1 MARIKILEAAVM
13 ALMEGSLDTALR
25 REAFVEA
32 HELAG
37 ALAVGFARGAHLA
50 KAVEHLLGSREAL
63 GEAQALRLSELVV
76 DLRSE
81 VERSPGQQSSA
92 EAMAPREAPPT
103 LLLINDDRG
112 LAEQLTREATARG
125 IRVEAVAESA
135 AWDAISRVRPD
146 VVLLELTLTSSAEGR
161 VALLSRLASHNPP
174 IPTIVLAGEFVDR
187 VEVAKLGAR
196 GVLQKPMTP
205 SEIVGF
211 VVDLLD
217 RLRAPQARILAVDN
231 DAKMLVTLR
240 MFLEPKGIQM
250 TILENPAR
258 FWEALELTH
267 PDLLVLDLDMPQVS
281 GIEICRMIRK
291 EARWRGLPLLLLS
304 ASADADAG
312 HRAFA
317 AGADDFVHKPVA
329 GPELVT
335 RVLNRLER
343 VQSVRST
350 TEMDALTGL
359 ATEQRL
365 ALALRQYVKLS
376 DRYRQP
382 LTLGLLEVDDFDGLV
397 GRHGR
402 AATDAILRHVSEI
415 LVRSLR
421 GEDVITHGEGAEFA
435 LGMFGMNKNDGVRRL
450 TEVLDAIRQEAFV
463 ALSGGR
469 FHVTATVG
477 ISEYPMD
484 GEDWPT
490 LRKMARRAVDQGRAG
505 GGGAVLPAGGKL
517 YRGEGGQ
524 RVDVVLVDDDE
535 AVATLLLQALETRG
549 YRTRWLRDGQTA
561 VEMLGGASPLVRT
574 QVVLLDVGLPE
585 LDGLS
590 VLRRLGEDGVTRHA
604 RVIMLTARWKSRRCW
619 RRSRRAPSTTSPS
632 HSAFRCCCSG
642 SVARW
647 SRSRC
652 DDLLSLLAPRHHR

>member
-1 MARIKILEAAVM
+1 MKARERQASRPPGPQPGNTPQPGDANETPTAVAALSKTLEAAAMARIKILEAAVM

-37 ALAVGFARGAHLA
+37 ALAVWFARGAHLA

-258 FWEALELTH
+258 VWEALELTH

-291 EARWRGLPLLLLS
+291 RGPL
-304 ASADADAG
+304 AG
-312 HRAFA
+312 
-317 AGADDFVHKPVA
+317 
-329 GPELVT
+329 T
-335 RVLNRLER
+335 
-343 VQSVRST
+343 
-350 TEMDALTGL
+350 
-359 ATEQRL
+359 
-365 ALALRQYVKLS
+365 
-376 DRYRQP
+376 
-382 LTLGLLEVDDFDGLV
+382 
-397 GRHGR
+397 
-402 AATDAILRHVSEI
+402 
-415 LVRSLR
+415 
-421 GEDVITHGEGAEFA
+421 
-435 LGMFGMNKNDGVRRL
+435 
-450 TEVLDAIRQEAFV
+450 
-463 ALSGGR
+463 
-469 FHVTATVG
+469 
-477 ISEYPMD
+477 
-484 GEDWPT
+484 
-490 LRKMARRAVDQGRAG
+490 
-505 GGGAVLPAGGKL
+505 
-517 YRGEGGQ
+517 
-524 RVDVVLVDDDE
+524 
-535 AVATLLLQALETRG
+535 
-549 YRTRWLRDGQTA
+549 
-561 VEMLGGASPLVRT
+561 SPLVAQR
-574 QVVLLDVGLPE
+574 Q
-585 LDGLS
+585 
-590 VLRRLGEDGVTRHA
+590 RRR
-604 RVIMLTARWKSRRCW
+604 
-619 RRSRRAPSTTSPS
+619 
-632 HSAFRCCCSG
+632 
-642 SVARW
+642 
-647 SRSRC
+647 
-652 DDLLSLLAPRHHR
+652 